1 MGMAL
6 VVAAATVIGLGI
18 VIWCHREHSSDK
30 PSATI
35 RCGDRKDLGSS
46 VAYSHSPP
54 TLRNDNATPATQ
66 YTLNDTSLV
75 ALVLE
80 KGDPQLFFQ
89 KNTGLVRCAIRTA
102 SNSQWSTSPI
112 SMVDSKREE
121 LRTARSHYL

>member
-35 RCGDRKDLGSS
+35 
-46 VAYSHSPP
+46 SPP